1 MTASP
6 VPPAH
11 TPSPPF
17 RMIVEDAANSA
28 ASGAREIVGRVVSGA
43 VAVGEPV
50 AAAPSGRTGIV
61 RSIRRADGEAVGRIE
76 AGARAT
82 LTVAPDPGA
91 APGDLLCPAHARPEV
106 ADQVAAW
113 LSWTGAEPLIPGRTL
128 RFRVGG
134 QSVEGSIGAIK
145 HRIDPETGAA
155 LAARTLGRGESALVD
170 LSFARDVAFD
180 AFAADPAT
188 GSLTVHDRSD
198 DAVLGTGRVA
208 FGLRRATN
216 VHWQPVDIDKAARAA
231 AKGQTP
237 VLLWFTGLSGAG
249 KSAIANAVERRLF
262 ARGRHTYLLD
272 GDNLRHGLNRNLGF
286 TEADRVENIRRV
298 AETARL
304 MLDAGLIVLA
314 SFISPFRADRA
325 MARDL
330 MGEGEFVEIFVDTPL
345 AIAEARDPKGLY
357 RRARAGQIRNF
368 TGIDSPYEAPEA
380 PDLRLEAGGST
391 PEALADAVLAFLDA
405 R

>member
-1 MTASP
+1 MSASENLAIE
-6 VPPAH
+6 AH
-11 TPSPPF
+11 AQAF
-17 RMIVEDAANSA
+17 RMVVEAAVNSTA
-28 ASGAREIVGRVVSGA
+28 AYEITGRVVSGT
-43 VAVGEPV
+43 VAIGESV
-50 AAAPSGRTGIV
+50 AAAPSGRTGLIS
-61 RSIRRADGEAVGRIE
+61 SIRDADGAAAERVE

-82 LTVAPDPGA
+82 LAVTQDLGA
-91 APGDLLCPAHARPEV
+91 NTGDLLCPAHARPEV
-106 ADQVAAW
+106 ADQVAAE

-134 QSVEGSIGAIK
+134 QIVEGSIGAIK

-155 LAARTLGRGESALVD
+155 LAARTVSRGESALVN
-170 LSFARDVAFD
+170 LSFARPIAFD
-180 AFAADPAT
+180 AFEAIAAT
-188 GSLTVHDRSD
+188 GSLTIHDRTD
-198 DAVLGTGRVA
+198 GGLVGTGRIA

-216 VHWQPVDIDKAARAA
+216 VHWQPVDIDKAARAT

-262 ARGRHTYLLD
+262 ALGRHTYLLD

-325 MARDL
+325 MARGL

-345 AIAEARDPKGLY
+345 DIAEARDPKGLY

-368 TGIDSPYEAPEA
+368 TGIDSPYEAPDA

-391 PEALADAVLAFLDA
+391 PDALADAVLAFLDA

>member
-1 MTASP
+1 MTASDSL
-6 VPPAH
+6 PAGAH
-11 TPSPPF
+11 ALAF
-17 RMIVEDAANSA
+17 RMVVEATANLAADAYEI
-28 ASGAREIVGRVVSGA
+28 SGHVVSGS
-43 VAVGEPV
+43 VATGETV
-50 AAAPSGRTGIV
+50 AAAPSGRTGLV
-61 RSIRRADGEAVGRIE
+61 RSIRHADGATTERAQ
-76 AGARAT
+76 AGDRAT
-82 LTVAPDPGA
+82 LVVAQDLGA
-91 APGDLLCPAHARPEV
+91 GVGDLLCPAHARPEV
-106 ADQVAAW
+106 ADQVAAE
-113 LSWTGAEPLIPGRTL
+113 LSWTGPEPLIPGRTL

-155 LAARTLGRGESALVD
+155 LAARTVGQGESALVN
-170 LSFARDVAFD
+170 LSFERPIAFD
-180 AFAADPAT
+180 AFETNAAT
-188 GSLTVHDRSD
+188 GSLTIHGRTD
-198 DAVLGTGRVA
+198 DGLLGTGRIA

-216 VHWQPVDIDKAARAA
+216 VHWQPVDIDKAARAT

-262 ARGRHTYLLD
+262 ALGRHTYLLD

-325 MARDL
+325 MARGL

-345 AIAEARDPKGLY
+345 EIAEARDPKGLY

-368 TGIDSPYEAPEA
+368 TGIDSPYEAPDA